1 MPHDIALV
9 TDSTC
14 DIPMEWRE
22 KYDITVVPVTII
34 FNGTVYRDGVDMTA
48 QQFYTRLS
56 KEPQRPTT
64 SQPTPED
71 FLNAFR
77 TVKEKGAREILAIIL
92 SAAMSGTFTS
102 ARTAALQMDIPV
114 HLVDS
119 QNNSMGL
126 GWQVIAAARV
136 REAGG
141 GLEEMKA
148 AAKKVRDHMVYFV
161 SLDTIDYLASG
172 GRIADAARFINS
184 ILKIKPLV
192 FVKPESGTVGASLPA
207 RSRKL
212 AVEGLFREF
221 FKRINVSKPMH
232 ITVLHNQA
240 PEEAQQLADR
250 ITREFSPAELF
261 ISYASPVLGV
271 HTGPLALALCGYS
284 EE

>member
-14 DIPMEWRE
+14 DIPREWRE

-34 FNGTVYRDGVDMTA
+34 FNGASYRDGVDMTA
-48 QQFYTRLS
+48 QQFYERLP
-56 KEPQRPTT
+56 KESQRPTT

-71 FLNAFR
+71 F
-77 TVKEKGAREILAIIL
+77 VKVYREIKEHGAKEILSIII
-92 SAAMSGTFTS
+92 SAAMSGTFES
-102 ARTAALQMDIPV
+102 ARMAASQMDIPV
-114 HLVDS
+114 HMVNS

-141 GLEEMKA
+141 GLDEMLA

-192 FVKPESGTVGASLPA
+192 LVKPESGTVGASFPA

-212 AVEGLFREF
+212 AVEGLYREF
-221 FKRINVSKPMH
+221 FRHINVNRPMH

-240 PEEAQQLADR
+240 LEEAQELANR
-250 ITREFSPAELF
+250 VKKEFSPAELF

-271 HTGPLALALCGYS
+271 HTGPLALALCGYA

>member
-1 MPHDIALV
+1 MPHEIALV

-14 DIPMEWRE
+14 DIPLEWRE
-22 KYDITVVPVTII
+22 KFDITVVPVTII
-34 FNGTVYRDGVDMTA
+34 FNGISYRDGVDMTA
-48 QQFYTRLS
+48 QQFYERLP
-56 KEPQRPTT
+56 KEPRRPTT
-64 SQPTPED
+64 SQPTPDD
-71 FLNAFR
+71 FVNAYQR
-77 TVKEKGAREILAIIL
+77 VKEKGAKEILAIIL
-92 SAAMSGTFTS
+92 SSAMSGTFES
-102 ARTAALQMDIPV
+102 ARTAAVQMDFPV
-114 HLVDS
+114 QVFDS

-126 GWQVIAAARV
+126 GWQVIAAARA

-141 GLEEMKA
+141 RLDEMLA
-148 AAKKVRDHMVYFV
+148 AARKVRDHMVYFV

-212 AVEGLFREF
+212 AVEGLYREF
-221 FKRINVSKPMH
+221 FKRINVNKPMH

-240 PEEAQQLADR
+240 LEEAQELADR
-250 ITREFSPAELF
+250 VKKEFSPSELF
-261 ISYASPVLGV
+261 ITYASPVLGV
-271 HTGPLALALCGYS
+271 HTGPLAIALCGYA

>member
-119 QNNSMGL
+119 QNNPMGL

>member
-1 MPHDIALV
+1 MPHAIALV

-14 DIPMEWRE
+14 DIPAEWRE
-22 KYDITVVPVTII
+22 KYDINVVPVTIV
-34 FNGTVYRDGVDMTA
+34 FNGTSYRDGVNMTA
-48 QQFYTRLS
+48 EQFYERLS

-64 SQPTPED
+64 SQPSPED
-71 FLNAFR
+71 FLKAYR
-77 TVKEKGAREILAIIL
+77 KAREKGAKEILAIIL
-92 SAAMSGTFTS
+92 SAAMSGTFES
-102 ARTAALQMDIPV
+102 ARMVAEQMDIPV
-114 HLVDS
+114 HVVDS

-136 REAGG
+136 RESGG
-141 GLEEMKA
+141 GLDEMLS

-212 AVEGLFREF
+212 AVEGLYREF
-221 FKRINVSKPMH
+221 FKRLNVKKPLH

-240 PEEAQQLADR
+240 LKEAQELADR
-250 ITREFSPAELF
+250 IRLEFSPRELF

-271 HTGPLALALCGYS
+271 HTGPLALALCGYA

>member
-1 MPHDIALV
+1 MPHEIALV

-14 DIPMEWRE
+14 DIPAEWRE
-22 KYDITVVPVTII
+22 KYEITVVPVTII
-34 FNGTVYRDGVDMTA
+34 FNGISFRDGVDMTA
-48 QQFYTRLS
+48 QQFYERLS

-71 FLNAFR
+71 FLSAYR
-77 TVKEKGAREILAIIL
+77 KVKERGAREILAIIL
-92 SAAMSGTFTS
+92 STAMSGTFES
-102 ARTAALQMDIPV
+102 ARMAAAQMDIPV
-114 HLVDS
+114 HMFDS

-136 REAGG
+136 READG
-141 GLEEMKA
+141 GLEEMLA
-148 AAKKVRDHMVYFV
+148 SARKVRDHMVYFI

-192 FVKPESGTVGASLPA
+192 FVKPETGTVGASLPA

-212 AVEGLFREF
+212 AVEDLYREF
-221 FKRINVSKPMH
+221 FKRINVNKPMH

-240 PEEAQQLADR
+240 LEEAQKLAER
-250 ITREFSPAELF
+250 VKKEFSPAELF
-261 ISYASPVLGV
+261 ITYASPVLGV
-271 HTGPLALALCGYS
+271 HTGPLAIALCGYA

>member
-1 MPHDIALV
+1 MAHDIALV

-14 DIPMEWRE
+14 DIPAEWRE
-22 KYDITVVPVTII
+22 KYDINVVPVTIV
-34 FNGTVYRDGVDMTA
+34 FNGTSYRDGVNMTA
-48 QQFYTRLS
+48 EQFYERLS

-64 SQPTPED
+64 SQPSPED
-71 FLNAFR
+71 FLKAYR
-77 TVKEKGAREILAIIL
+77 KAREKGAKEILAIIL
-92 SAAMSGTFTS
+92 SAAMSGTFES
-102 ARTAALQMDIPV
+102 ARMVAEQMDIPV
-114 HLVDS
+114 HVVDS

-136 REAGG
+136 RESGG
-141 GLEEMKA
+141 GLDEMLS

-212 AVEGLFREF
+212 AVEGLYREF
-221 FKRINVSKPMH
+221 FKRLNVKKPLH

-240 PEEAQQLADR
+240 LKEAQELADR
-250 ITREFSPAELF
+250 IRLEFSPRELF

-271 HTGPLALALCGYS
+271 HTGPLALALCGYA

>member
-14 DIPMEWRE
+14 DIPAEWRE
-22 KYDITVVPVTII
+22 KYEITVVPVTII
-34 FNGTVYRDGVDMTA
+34 FNGISFRDGVDITA
-48 QQFYTRLS
+48 QQFYERLP

-71 FLNAFR
+71 FLSAYR
-77 TVKEKGAREILAIIL
+77 KVKERGAREILAIIL
-92 SAAMSGTFTS
+92 SSAMSGTFES
-102 ARTAALQMDIPV
+102 ARMAAAQMDIPV
-114 HLVDS
+114 HMFDS

-136 REAGG
+136 READG
-141 GLEEMKA
+141 GLEEMLA
-148 AAKKVRDHMVYFV
+148 SARKVRDHMVYFI
-161 SLDTIDYLASG
+161 SLDTIEYLASG

-192 FVKPESGTVGASLPA
+192 FVKPETGTVGASLPA

-212 AVEGLFREF
+212 AVEDLYREF
-221 FKRINVSKPMH
+221 FKRINVNKPMH

-240 PEEAQQLADR
+240 LEEAQELAER
-250 ITREFSPAELF
+250 VEKEFSPAELF
-261 ISYASPVLGV
+261 ITYASPVLGV
-271 HTGPLALALCGYS
+271 HTGPLAIALCGYA

>member
-1 MPHDIALV
+1 MAHDIALV

-14 DIPMEWRE
+14 DIPAEWRE
-22 KYDITVVPVTII
+22 KYDINIVPVTIV
-34 FNGTVYRDGVDMTA
+34 FNGTSYRDGVNMTA
-48 QQFYTRLS
+48 EQFYERLS

-64 SQPTPED
+64 SQPSPED
-71 FLNAFR
+71 FLKAYR
-77 TVKEKGAREILAIIL
+77 KAREKGAKEILAIIL
-92 SAAMSGTFTS
+92 SAAMSGTFES
-102 ARTAALQMDIPV
+102 ARMVAEQMDIPV
-114 HLVDS
+114 HVVDS

-136 REAGG
+136 RESGG
-141 GLEEMKA
+141 GLDEMLS

-212 AVEGLFREF
+212 AVEGLYREF
-221 FKRINVSKPMH
+221 FKRLNVKKPLH

-240 PEEAQQLADR
+240 LKEAQELADR
-250 ITREFSPAELF
+250 IRLEFSPRELF

-271 HTGPLALALCGYS
+271 HTGPLALALCGYA